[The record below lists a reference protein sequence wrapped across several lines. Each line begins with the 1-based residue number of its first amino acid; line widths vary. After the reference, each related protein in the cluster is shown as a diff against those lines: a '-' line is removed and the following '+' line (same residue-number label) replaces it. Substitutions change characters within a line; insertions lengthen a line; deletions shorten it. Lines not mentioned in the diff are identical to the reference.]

1 MNKGCATSWHT
12 MLVHLGRLVGT
23 MTETLDMTGSDP
35 TSILKAIKEVDVGSG
50 TDL

>member
-1 MNKGCATSWHT
+1 MNKGCSTSWHT
-12 MLVHLGRLVGT
+12 MLDHLGRLVAT

-35 TSILKAIKEVDVGSG
+35 GSILKVIKEVDVESR